1 MKKVIILSTKPPYGS
16 SISAE
21 AFRAGLG
28 LAFSEIQVNLILVG
42 DGVYGAIKDQS
53 PTKIQMKPIS
63 EIYNN
68 ITDYKI
74 NLFLLADSIQERK
87 LQIEQLVKA
96 NIISCEELKKLIT
109 NADVVLTF

>member
-1 MKKVIILSTKPPYGS
+1 MKKIVILSTKPPYGS

-28 LAFSEIQVNLILVG
+28 LAFSEMQVDLILIG

-53 PTKIQMKPIS
+53 PAKLQMKPIS
-63 EIYNN
+63 DIYNN
-68 ITDYKI
+68 IADYKI
-74 NLFLLADSIQERK
+74 SLFLLEDSIQERN
-87 LQIEQLVKA
+87 LQIEQLVNA
-96 NIISCEELKKLIT
+96 NIISCEELKKMIT